1 MAEGE
6 NPHDRGSSDVRKSAH
21 FTALRHQCCGAAR
34 SGKTL
39 LSNPTDPATDSTALP
54 SPAATFSPATQLVAR
69 ALERPRR
76 LLMVALLLGVP
87 AAAALAAGWA
97 SSLALD
103 DLKESAR
110 AQLALYNANLRAELE
125 RHAAVPLALAQDDE
139 VRALLVNPTPA
150 AVDRLNRKLQGIA
163 QALDALAL
171 YVMDAKGTTL
181 AASNWNS
188 AASFVGENFSYRPYF
203 RMAMDQG
210 EGHHFALGTTSLVP
224 GYYTANRVVAENRT
238 VGAVVLKLGFDR
250 LERGWTPGQEKLLV
264 TDRDGV
270 VFITNMPSWRYH
282 ALPRR
287 LPISLPIVPEGT
299 SEGLDVLPWAFGG
312 ASDRIALE
320 EKDGERRYLLT
331 SVAMP
336 GGDWTLH
343 SLTSL
348 DPVTARAW
356 VAGLLA
362 AAAVAMAALTAYAVA
377 LRRVAL
383 VERIALQ
390 EESRAELERRVA
402 AATADLRAAENE
414 LTQAA
419 KLAALGQMSA
429 GIAHEINQPLAAM
442 RSFTDNAVVL
452 LERGRM
458 DAVRGNLAEIAE
470 LTDRMAAIT
479 RQLKGFARRASGTL
493 GPVSVQGAVSQALAL
508 LESKLRREDISVEVD
523 LPDQPV
529 RVVAEDVRLQQ
540 VLVNLIGNAA
550 DAMRGCP
557 VRRLRIGLVAAEGEA
572 LLSVADTGGGIAEAD
587 LPRLFVPFFTT
598 KEAGEGL
605 GLGLSI
611 SHGIVEDFGGSLTA
625 ANRNG
630 KPGQGAVFTLRLTT
644 TEQTT

>member
-1 MAEGE
+1 MLT
-6 NPHDRGSSDVRKSAH
+6 H
-21 FTALRHQCCGAAR
+21 
-34 SGKTL
+34 
-39 LSNPTDPATDSTALP
+39 PTGPATDSTALS
-54 SPAATFSPATQLVAR
+54 SPVTLSPTAQLVAR

-76 LLMVALLLGVP
+76 LLMAALLLGVP
-87 AAAALAAGWA
+87 VASALAAGWV
-97 SSLALD
+97 SSIAVD

-110 AQLALYNANLRAELE
+110 AQLTLYNANLRAELE
-125 RHAAVPLALAQDDE
+125 RHAAVPLALAQDAE
-139 VRALLVNPTPA
+139 VGALLSNPTPA
-150 AVDRLNRKLQGIA
+150 AVDRLNRKLQDIA
-163 QALDALAL
+163 RALDALAL
-171 YVMDAKGTTL
+171 YVMDAKGTTV
-181 AASNWNS
+181 AASNWDS
-188 AASFVGENFSYRPYF
+188 ATSFVGENFSYRPYF

-238 VGAVVLKLGFDR
+238 MGAVVLKLGFDR
-250 LERGWTPGQEKLLV
+250 LERAWAPSQEKLLV

-270 VFITNMPSWRYH
+270 AFITNVPSWRYH

-287 LPISLPIVPEGT
+287 IPISLPIMPEGT

-320 EKDGERRYLLT
+320 GKGGQQRYLLT
-331 SVAMP
+331 SIAMP

-362 AAAVAMAALTAYAVA
+362 AATVAMAALSAYAIA

-390 EESRAELERRVA
+390 EESRAELECRVA

-442 RSFTDNAVVL
+442 RSFADNAVVL

-458 DAVRGNLAEIAE
+458 DAVRDNLAEIAE

-493 GPVSVQGAVSQALAL
+493 GPVSVQGAVAQALAL
-508 LESKLRREDISVEVD
+508 LESKLRREDITVEVD
-523 LPDQPV
+523 LPDLPV

-572 LLSVADTGGGIAEAD
+572 LLSVADTGSGVAVAD
-587 LPRLFVPFFTT
+587 LSRLFVPFFTT

-630 KPGQGAVFTLRLTT
+630 KPGHGAVFTLRLMT
-644 TEQTT
+644 TEQSL

>member
-1 MAEGE
+1 M
-6 NPHDRGSSDVRKSAH
+6 
-21 FTALRHQCCGAAR
+21 
-34 SGKTL
+34 

-54 SPAATFSPATQLVAR
+54 SPAATLSPATQLVAR

-442 RSFTDNAVVL
+442 RSFADNAVVL

-630 KPGQGAVFTLRLTT
+630 KPGHGAVFTLRLTT

>member
-1 MAEGE
+1 MA
-6 NPHDRGSSDVRKSAH
+6 
-21 FTALRHQCCGAAR
+21 
-34 SGKTL
+34 
-39 LSNPTDPATDSTALP
+39 
-54 SPAATFSPATQLVAR
+54 AR

-76 LLMVALLLGVP
+76 LLMAALLLGVP
-87 AAAALAAGWA
+87 VAAALAAGWA
-97 SSLALD
+97 SSLAHE
-103 DLKESAR
+103 DLRDNAR

-125 RHAAVPLALAQDDE
+125 RHAAVPLALAQDAE
-139 VRALLVNPTPA
+139 VRALLAYPSPA
-150 AVDRLNRKLQGIA
+150 AMDRLNRKLEDIA
-163 QALDALAL
+163 RALDALAL
-171 YVMDAKGTTL
+171 YVMDAKGTTV
-181 AASNWNS
+181 AASNWND

-203 RMAMDQG
+203 RMAIDQG
-210 EGHHFALGTTSLVP
+210 EGHHFARGTTSLVP

-250 LERGWTPGQEKLLV
+250 LERAWAPGHEKLLV

-287 LPISLPIVPEGT
+287 LPISLPIVPQGS

-320 EKDGERRYLLT
+320 EDGRLRRYQLS

-336 GGDWTLH
+336 GGEWTLH

-362 AAAVAMAALTAYAVA
+362 AAAVAMAALTGYAVA

-414 LTQAA
+414 LTQAV

-442 RSFTDNAVVL
+442 RSFADNAVVL
-452 LERGRM
+452 LDRGRT
-458 DAVRGNLAEIAE
+458 DAVRANLAEIAE

-493 GPVSVQGAVSQALAL
+493 GPVSVHAAVIQALAL
-508 LESKLRREDISVEVD
+508 LESKLRRDDITVEVD
-523 LPDQPV
+523 LPDRPV
-529 RVVAEDVRLQQ
+529 LVMGEDVRLQQ

-557 VRRLRIGLVAAEGEA
+557 VRRLRIGLVTADGEA
-572 LLSVADTGGGIAEAD
+572 LLSAADTGTGIAEAD
-587 LPRLFVPFFTT
+587 LPRLFAPFFTT
-598 KEAGEGL
+598 KEAGDGL

-611 SHGIVEDFGGSLTA
+611 SRGIVEDFGGSLTA
-625 ANRNG
+625 ANRTG
-630 KPGQGAVFTLRLTT
+630 KPGHGAVFTLRLKT
-644 TEQTT
+644 TEQPA

>member
-1 MAEGE
+1 M
-6 NPHDRGSSDVRKSAH
+6 
-21 FTALRHQCCGAAR
+21 
-34 SGKTL
+34 
-39 LSNPTDPATDSTALP
+39 
-54 SPAATFSPATQLVAR
+54 
-69 ALERPRR
+69 ERPRR
-76 LLMVALLLGVP
+76 LLLTALLLGVP
-87 AAAALAAGWA
+87 VAAAVAAGWA
-97 SSLALD
+97 ASRAEA
-103 DLKESAR
+103 DLKESAA

-125 RHAAVPLALAQDDE
+125 RHAAVPLALAQDAE
-139 VRALLVNPTPA
+139 VKSLLSSPSPERVEHM
-150 AVDRLNRKLQGIA
+150 NRKLEDIA
-163 QALDALAL
+163 RALDALAL
-171 YVMDAKGTTL
+171 YVMDSKGQTI
-181 AASNWNS
+181 AASNWKT
-188 AASFVGENFSYRPYF
+188 ATSFVGENFSYRPYF
-203 RMAMDQG
+203 RKALDQG

-224 GYYTANRVVAENRT
+224 GYYTAYRVLAENRT
-238 VGAVVLKLGFDR
+238 VGAVVLKIGFDR
-250 LERGWTPGQEKLLV
+250 LERAWGPGQEKLLV
-264 TDRDGV
+264 TDRSGV
-270 VFITNMPSWRYH
+270 AFITNMPDWRYH

-287 LPISLPIVPEGT
+287 LPIDLPLVPEGT

-320 EKDGERRYLLT
+320 ERGGPRSYLLT

-348 DPVTARAW
+348 APVTVRAW

-362 AAAVAMAALTAYAVA
+362 AALVALGALAAYAIA
-377 LRRVAL
+377 LRRSAL
-383 VERIALQ
+383 VERLVMQ
-390 EESRAELERRVA
+390 EESRMELERRVTA
-402 AATADLRAAENE
+402 AKADLRAAENE

-442 RSFTDNAVVL
+442 RSFADNAVVL
-452 LERGRM
+452 LERGRA
-458 DAVRGNLAEIAE
+458 DAVRSNLGEIAE

-493 GPVSVQGAVSQALAL
+493 GPVSANAAVTQALL
-508 LESKLRREDISVEVD
+508 LLDSKLRREDVTVESD
-523 LPDQPV
+523 LPDTPV
-529 RVVAEDVRLQQ
+529 WVVGEDVRLQQ

-557 VRRLRIGLVAAEGEA
+557 VRRVRIALVVADGEA
-572 LLSVADTGGGIAEAD
+572 LLSVADSGTGIAEAA

-630 KPGQGAVFTLRLTT
+630 LPGHGAVFTLRLKT
-644 TEQTT
+644 TEQPA

>member
-1 MAEGE
+1 MLSD
-6 NPHDRGSSDVRKSAH
+6 PHE
-21 FTALRHQCCGAAR
+21 L
-34 SGKTL
+34 
-39 LSNPTDPATDSTALP
+39 ATDSTAPTAPAAQP
-54 SPAATFSPATQLVAR
+54 SPAALLVAR

-76 LLMVALLLGVP
+76 LLLVALLLGVP
-87 AAAALAAGWA
+87 VAAACAAGWA
-97 SSLALD
+97 TSRAQDELR
-103 DLKESAR
+103 ESAS
-110 AQLALYNANLRAELE
+110 AQLALYDANLRAELE
-125 RHAAVPLALAQDDE
+125 RHAAIPLALAQDAE
-139 VRALLVNPTPA
+139 VRAMLADPNPA
-150 AVDRLNRKLQGIA
+150 AVDSLNRKLEDIA
-163 QALDALAL
+163 RALGALAL
-171 YVMDAKGTTL
+171 YVMDARGQTV

-188 AASFVGENFSYRPYF
+188 PASFVGENFSYRPYF
-203 RMAMDQG
+203 RMAIDQG

-224 GYYTANRVVAENRT
+224 GYYTAYRVVAENRT
-238 VGAVVLKLGFDR
+238 LGAVVLKLGFDR
-250 LERGWTPGQEKLLV
+250 LERAWAPGQEKLLV

-270 VFITNMPSWRYH
+270 VFITNMPAWRYH

-287 LPISLPIVPEGT
+287 LPISLPVVPEGT

-320 EKDGERRYLLT
+320 EKEGHRHYLLT
-331 SVAMP
+331 SAAMP

-348 DPVTARAW
+348 EPVTARAW

-362 AAAVAMAALTAYAVA
+362 AALVAMAALTAYAVA

-383 VERIALQ
+383 VERLALQ
-390 EESRAELERRVA
+390 EETRAELERRVA

-442 RSFTDNAVVL
+442 RSFADNAVVL
-452 LERGRM
+452 LERGRT
-458 DAVRGNLAEIAE
+458 DAVRANLTEIAE

-493 GPVSVQGAVSQALAL
+493 GPVSVHAAVGQALAL
-508 LESKLRREDISVEVD
+508 LESKLRREDIAVEVD
-523 LPDQPV
+523 MPDGPV
-529 RVVAEDVRLQQ
+529 RVVGEDVRLQQ
-540 VLVNLIGNAA
+540 VMVNLIGNAA
-550 DAMRGCP
+550 DAMRGSP
-557 VRRLRIGLVAAEGEA
+557 VRRLRIGLVTAEGEA
-572 LLSVADTGGGIAEAD
+572 LLSVADSGSGIADAA

-630 KPGQGAVFTLRLTT
+630 KPGHGAVFTLRLKT

>member
-1 MAEGE
+1 M
-6 NPHDRGSSDVRKSAH
+6 
-21 FTALRHQCCGAAR
+21 
-34 SGKTL
+34 
-39 LSNPTDPATDSTALP
+39 
-54 SPAATFSPATQLVAR
+54 AR

-76 LLMVALLLGVP
+76 LLLAALLLGVP
-87 AAAALAAGWA
+87 VAAACAAGWA
-97 SSLALD
+97 TSRAQAE
-103 DLKESAR
+103 LKESAA
-110 AQLALYNANLRAELE
+110 AQLALYDANLRAELE
-125 RHAAVPLALAQDDE
+125 RHAAIPLALAQDAE
-139 VRALLVNPTPA
+139 VRAMLADPKPA
-150 AVDRLNRKLQGIA
+150 AVDSLNRKLEDIA
-163 QALDALAL
+163 RALGALAL
-171 YVMDAKGTTL
+171 YVMDARGQTV

-188 AASFVGENFSYRPYF
+188 PASFVGENFSYRPYF
-203 RMAMDQG
+203 RMAIDQG

-224 GYYTANRVVAENRT
+224 GYYTAYRVVAENRT
-238 VGAVVLKLGFDR
+238 LGAVVLKLGFDR
-250 LERGWTPGQEKLLV
+250 LEQAWAPGQEKLLV

-270 VFITNMPSWRYH
+270 VFITNMPAWRYH

-287 LPISLPIVPEGT
+287 LPISLPVVPEGT

-320 EKDGERRYLLT
+320 EKGGQRHYLLT
-331 SVAMP
+331 SIAMH

-348 DPVTARAW
+348 DPVTAHAW

-362 AAAVAMAALTAYAVA
+362 AALVAMAALTAYAAA

-383 VERIALQ
+383 VERLALQ
-390 EESRAELERRVA
+390 EESRSELERRVA

-442 RSFTDNAVVL
+442 RSFADNAVVL
-452 LERGRM
+452 LERGRT
-458 DAVRGNLAEIAE
+458 DAVRANLTEIAE

-493 GPVSVQGAVSQALAL
+493 GPVSVHAAVAQALAL
-508 LESKLRREDISVEVD
+508 LESKLRREDITVEVD
-523 LPDQPV
+523 LPDRPV
-529 RVVAEDVRLQQ
+529 LVVGEDVRLQQ
-540 VLVNLIGNAA
+540 VLVNLVGNAA
-550 DAMRGCP
+550 DAMRGSP
-557 VRRLRIGLVAAEGEA
+557 VRRLRIGLVSAEGEA
-572 LLSVADTGGGIAEAD
+572 LLSITDSGSGIAEAD

-611 SHGIVEDFGGSLTA
+611 SHGIVEDFGGNLTA

-630 KPGQGAVFTLRLTT
+630 KPGHGAVFTLRLKT
-644 TEQTT
+644 TEQTS

>member
-1 MAEGE
+1 M
-6 NPHDRGSSDVRKSAH
+6 
-21 FTALRHQCCGAAR
+21 T
-34 SGKTL
+34 
-39 LSNPTDPATDSTALP
+39 PATDSTPP
-54 SPAATFSPATQLVAR
+54 SPLLPARLLPR
-69 ALERPRR
+69 APEWPRR
-76 LLMVALLLGVP
+76 LLLAALLLGVP
-87 AAAALAAGWA
+87 VVAALAAGWA
-97 SSLALD
+97 ATLAEA
-103 DLKESAR
+103 DLRDSAQ

-125 RHAAVPLALAQDDE
+125 RHAAVPLALAQDAE
-139 VRALLVNPTPA
+139 VKALLANPTPA
-150 AVDRLNRKLQGIA
+150 NIDHLNRKLEDIA
-163 QALDALAL
+163 GALGALAL
-171 YVMDAKGTTL
+171 YVMAPSGLTV
-181 AASNWNS
+181 AASNWDS

-203 RMAMDQG
+203 RMAIDQG

-224 GYYTANRVVAENRT
+224 GYYTAHRVVAENRT
-238 VGAVVLKLGFDR
+238 LGAVVLKIGFDR
-250 LERGWTPGQEKLLV
+250 LERAWAPGQEKLLV

-270 VFITNMPSWRYH
+270 VFITNVPSWRYH

-287 LPISLPIVPEGT
+287 LPISLPVPPEGT

-320 EKDGERRYLLT
+320 EKGGGTRRYLLA

-336 GGDWTLH
+336 DGDWTLH

-348 DPVTARAW
+348 DPVTARAQ

-362 AAAVAMAALTAYAVA
+362 AALVALGALAAYAVA
-377 LRRVAL
+377 LRRMAL
-383 VERIALQ
+383 VERLALQ

-442 RSFTDNAVVL
+442 RSFADNAVVL
-452 LERGRM
+452 LERGRP
-458 DAVRGNLAEIAE
+458 DAVRANLGEIAE

-493 GPVSVQGAVSQALAL
+493 GPVSIHAAVGQALAL
-508 LESKLRREDISVEVD
+508 LESKLRREDVTVETD
-523 LPDQPV
+523 LPDRPV
-529 RVVAEDVRLQQ
+529 WVVGEDVRLQQ

-557 VRRLRIGLVAAEGEA
+557 VRRLRIALVAAEGEA
-572 LLSVADTGGGIAEAD
+572 LLSIADSGAGIAEAD

-630 KPGQGAVFTLRLTT
+630 TPGNGAVFTLRLKT
-644 TEQTT
+644 TEQTA

>member
-6 NPHDRGSSDVRKSAH
+6 NPHDMGFGDVRKSAH
-21 FTALRHQCCGAAR
+21 FTALRQQCCDAAR
-34 SGKTL
+34 SGMTL

-54 SPAATFSPATQLVAR
+54 SPSVTLSPAAQLVAR

-103 DLKESAR
+103 DLKDSAR

-150 AVDRLNRKLQGIA
+150 IVDRLNRKLQGIA

-320 EKDGERRYLLT
+320 EKDGLRRYLLT

-348 DPVTARAW
+348 DPVTTHAW

-442 RSFTDNAVVL
+442 RSFADNAVVL

-493 GPVSVQGAVSQALAL
+493 GPVSVQGAVTQALAL
-508 LESKLRREDISVEVD
+508 LESKLRREDITVEVD
-523 LPDQPV
+523 LPDQTV

-630 KPGQGAVFTLRLTT
+630 EPGQGAVFTLRLTT
-644 TEQTT
+644 TEQAT